1 MKFSIQQDVLLLAIN
16 QVQKATATRIIQPI
30 LAHILI
36 ETVGQNAVRFS
47 ATDLD
52 FAIETLV
59 EATVQEAGKTTISAK
74 KLQEMAVKLPKDT
87 VQFQA
92 DATTQLARVEC
103 QQSVFDV
110 RTLPSEEFPTI
121 KHLIEAESFAG
132 AFQVPLKGLRRAIQH
147 TVFAAAGQ
155 ESNNVLSGVY
165 FKLTPEQLEMAATDG
180 SRLARCQEIIT
191 AQGLNEAVTAIIPA
205 RTLQEFLRLTQ
216 SESDELT
223 IHVAIRDGQ
232 IAFRTERFYML
243 SRLLDGQY
251 PQYEQ
256 LIPVDYTDVVLANR
270 DALIKSLERA
280 AVMANER
287 TNIVKMSFDKSQ
299 LSLAAQTPD
308 LGDARDQLRVVYD
321 GDQMDIAF
329 NYKFVLDAVKAIDSE
344 DVRLELKS
352 GLAPTLFKPTSED
365 GNYLCLI
372 MPVQVK

>member
-1 MKFSIQQDVLLLAIN
+1 MKLNIQQDVLLSAID

-30 LAHILI
+30 LSHIMI
-36 ETVGQNAVRFS
+36 ETVGQNQVRFS

-52 FAIETLV
+52 FAVETLV
-59 EATVQEAGKTTISAK
+59 EATIQEPGKTTISAK
-74 KLQEMAVKLPKDT
+74 KLRDMAAKLPRDT
-87 VQFQA
+87 VQLTA
-92 DATTQLARVEC
+92 DANTQLAKLQC

-110 RTLPSEEFPTI
+110 RTLPAEEFPVI
-121 KHLIEAESFAG
+121 KQIDQEGS
-132 AFQVPLKGLRRAIQH
+132 FQVPLQGLKKAIQH

-165 FKLTPEQLEMAATDG
+165 FKLTSEQLEMAATDG
-180 SRLARCQEIIT
+180 SRLARCQEALT
-191 AQGLNEAVTAIIPA
+191 AQGLVDTVTAIIPA
-205 RTLQEFLRLTQ
+205 RTLQEVLRLTLNEGTDQ
-216 SESDELT
+216 L
-223 IHVAIRDGQ
+223 INIAIKEGQ

-256 LIPVDYTDVVLANR
+256 LIPADYKEVVFANKE
-270 DALIKSLERA
+270 ALIKSLERA

-308 LGDARDQLRVVYD
+308 LGDSRDEMRVVYD

-329 NYKFVLDAVKAIDSE
+329 NYKFVLDAIKAIDSE
-344 DVRLELKS
+344 EIRLELKS
-352 GLAPTLFKPTSED
+352 GLAPTLFKPTDNAES
-365 GNYLCLI
+365 NYLCLI